1 MNYDKVEKNL
11 YELIDERN
19 TNQIIR
25 ESIQEIKLCKL
36 SVWQYLSSIIISIVV
51 SLMISFSTKTVSL
64 FLDYVDSI
72 NEVILV
78 LLGVVFGA
86 YSIFQALL
94 GKSVLKCLIE
104 DKNNILKQSN
114 RTFLNLTILYICGIV
129 GNIVLKICLKIIP
142 SDFLLIRGSLLTSN
156 IIALILITSY
166 STFMLLII
174 LETITFAINLYK
186 MFCTYNTTN
195 ILELIDEDEDED
207 EE

>member
-94 GKSVLKCLIE
+94 GKSVLKYLIE
-104 DKNNILKQSN
+104 DENNILKQSN

-142 SDFLLIRGSLLTSN
+142 SGFLLIRGSLLTSN

-186 MFCTYNTTN
+186 MFCTYNTAN
-195 ILELIDEDEDED
+195 ILELIDEDEE
-207 EE
+207 

>member
-1 MNYDKVEKNL
+1 M
-11 YELIDERN
+11 
-19 TNQIIR
+19 
-25 ESIQEIKLCKL
+25 
-36 SVWQYLSSIIISIVV
+36 
-51 SLMISFSTKTVSL
+51 
-64 FLDYVDSI
+64 
-72 NEVILV
+72 ILV

-195 ILELIDEDEDED
+195 ILELIDEDEDE
-207 EE
+207 E

>member
-166 STFMLLII
+166 STFMHI
-174 LETITFAINLYK
+174 
-186 MFCTYNTTN
+186 
-195 ILELIDEDEDED
+195 
-207 EE
+207 

>member
-1 MNYDKVEKNL
+1 MNYDKIEKNL
-11 YELIDERN
+11 YELIDKRN

-25 ESIQEIKLCKL
+25 ESIQEIKLCKF

-94 GKSVLKCLIE
+94 GKSVLKYLIE
-104 DKNNILKQSN
+104 DENNILKQSN
-114 RTFLNLTILYICGIV
+114 RSFLNLTILYIWGIV
-129 GNIVLKICLKIIP
+129 GNIVLKNCLKIIP
-142 SDFLLIRGSLLTSN
+142 SGFLLIRGSLLTSN

-186 MFCTYNTTN
+186 MFCTYNTAN
-195 ILELIDEDEDED
+195 ILELIDEDEE
-207 EE
+207 

>member
-51 SLMISFSTKTVSL
+51 SLMISFSTKTVAL

-142 SDFLLIRGSLLTSN
+142 SDYLLIRGRLMTSN
-156 IIALILITSY
+156 LIALNLITSY
-166 STFMLLII
+166 STIILLII

-195 ILELIDEDEDED
+195 ILELIDEDEDE
-207 EE
+207 E

>member
-19 TNQIIR
+19 TKQIIR

-94 GKSVLKCLIE
+94 GKSVLKYLIE
-104 DKNNILKQSN
+104 DEKNILKQSN
-114 RTFLNLTILYICGIV
+114 RTFINLIILYVYGIV
-129 GNIVLKICLKIIP
+129 GNILIKSCLKVIP
-142 SDFLLIRGSLLTSN
+142 SGFLLIKDNNFVSN
-156 IIALILITSY
+156 LIALILIGIY
-166 STFMLLII
+166 STVMLLLIF
-174 LETITFAINLYK
+174 ETITFAVNLYK
-186 MFCTYNTTN
+186 MFCMYNTITA
-195 ILELIDEDEDED
+195 LEIIDEED
-207 EE
+207 EEEK

>member
-94 GKSVLKCLIE
+94 GKSVLKYLIE

-114 RTFLNLTILYICGIV
+114 RTFLNLTILYICGII

-142 SDFLLIRGSLLTSN
+142 SGFLLIRGSLLTSN

-186 MFCTYNTTN
+186 MFCTYNTAN
-195 ILELIDEDEDED
+195 ILELIDEDEDE
-207 EE
+207 E

>member
-94 GKSVLKCLIE
+94 GKSVLKYLIE
-104 DKNNILKQSN
+104 DENNILKQSN
-114 RTFLNLTILYICGIV
+114 RTFLNLTILYMCGIV

-142 SDFLLIRGSLLTSN
+142 SGFLLIRGSLLTSN

-186 MFCTYNTTN
+186 MFCTYNTAN
-195 ILELIDEDEDED
+195 ILELIDEDEDE
-207 EE
+207 E

>member
-104 DKNNILKQSN
+104 DKNNILKQ
-114 RTFLNLTILYICGIV
+114 TQLP
-129 GNIVLKICLKIIP
+129 K
-142 SDFLLIRGSLLTSN
+142 
-156 IIALILITSY
+156 
-166 STFMLLII
+166 
-174 LETITFAINLYK
+174 
-186 MFCTYNTTN
+186 
-195 ILELIDEDEDED
+195 ELISLR
-207 EE
+207 

>member
-94 GKSVLKCLIE
+94 GKSVLKYLIE
-104 DKNNILKQSN
+104 DENNILKQSN

-129 GNIVLKICLKIIP
+129 GNIVLKNCLKIIP
-142 SDFLLIRGSLLTSN
+142 SGFLLIRGSLLTSN

-186 MFCTYNTTN
+186 MFCTYNTAN
-195 ILELIDEDEDED
+195 ILELIDEDEDE
-207 EE
+207 E

>member
-94 GKSVLKCLIE
+94 GKSVLKYLIE
-104 DKNNILKQSN
+104 DENNILKQSN

-186 MFCTYNTTN
+186 MFCTYNTAN
-195 ILELIDEDEDED
+195 ILELIDEDEDE
-207 EE
+207 E

>member
-36 SVWQYLSSIIISIVV
+36 SVWQYLSSIIISIEV

-142 SDFLLIRGSLLTSN
+142 SDFLLFRGRLLTSN

-195 ILELIDEDEDED
+195 ILELIDEDEDE
-207 EE
+207 E

>member
-94 GKSVLKCLIE
+94 GKSVLKYLIE
-104 DKNNILKQSN
+104 DENNILKQSN

-142 SDFLLIRGSLLTSN
+142 SGFLLIRGSLLTSN

-186 MFCTYNTTN
+186 MFCTYNTAN
-195 ILELIDEDEDED
+195 ILELIDEDEDE
-207 EE
+207 E

>member
-19 TNQIIR
+19 TNQIIQ

-94 GKSVLKCLIE
+94 GKSVLKYLIE
-104 DKNNILKQSN
+104 DENNILKQSN

-186 MFCTYNTTN
+186 MFCTYNTAN
-195 ILELIDEDEDED
+195 ILELIDEDEDE
-207 EE
+207 E

>member
-195 ILELIDEDEDED
+195 ILELIDEDEE
-207 EE
+207 

>member
-195 ILELIDEDEDED
+195 ILELIDEDEDE
-207 EE
+207 E

>member
-129 GNIVLKICLKIIP
+129 GNIFLKICLKIIP

-195 ILELIDEDEDED
+195 ILELIDEDEDE
-207 EE
+207 E